1 MERHIVPQINAS
13 ILVNAVYAMVNYPV
27 VLVNTLLAP
36 LSMLAVVTFAT
47 HGGLIRVASEGAL
60 IMLMVSSGTSLQGDL
75 SHLKNDMRLQDMVV
89 SSPTSALTY
98 VFGMAVSEIV
108 YSVPSILVLA
118 LISSFFLH
126 LGPLQLL
133 FFILDLALVFTF
145 SITLGFMLSTFSSDI
160 VQSWA
165 FSRLISPILST
176 LPPVYYPITYIPF
189 PFRYLAFIS
198 PTTYAAAI
206 AQNLAGLRQSPLP
219 IWADWTVLVAV
230 TAVMLFIGAK
240 KSKWRE

>member
-1 MERHIVPQINAS
+1 
-13 ILVNAVYAMVNYPV
+13 
-27 VLVNTLLAP
+27 
-36 LSMLAVVTFAT
+36 MLAVVTFAT

-165 FSRLISPILST
+165 FSRLIRPYSQ
-176 LPPVYYPITYIPF
+176 PF
-189 PFRYLAFIS
+189 PPRC
-198 PTTYAAAI
+198 TT
-206 AQNLAGLRQSPLP
+206 R
-219 IWADWTVLVAV
+219 
-230 TAVMLFIGAK
+230 
-240 KSKWRE
+240 